1 MSKHDQNDGLCRMS
15 KEIETVIDGHAAR
28 YIDGCVG
35 YVKELDCK
43 RKQGRLSQQNV
54 KNRWFQ
60 YTGW

>member
-54 KNRWFQ
+54 KNR
-60 YTGW
+60 